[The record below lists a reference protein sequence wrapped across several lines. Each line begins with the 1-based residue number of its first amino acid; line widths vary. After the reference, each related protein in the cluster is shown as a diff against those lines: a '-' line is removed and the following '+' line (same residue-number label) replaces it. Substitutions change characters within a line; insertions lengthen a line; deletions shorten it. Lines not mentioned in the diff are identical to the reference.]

1 MWRRVACGL
10 AVAIALW
17 AVSSRTMPTFAQ
29 QNAEWP
35 TYAGNKLAQKY
46 SPLDQITGDNVK
58 NLRIVWRQSV
68 SPPEVRQARPNAPV
82 PSEYQHTPLMVG
94 GLLYIKTGL
103 NSVAALDPTTGKV
116 VWAEAPPE
124 DGGRRGQ
131 RVGQAGEGQ
140 QPGAGRQGAPALT
153 PAGGGGAVR
162 PSRGLAYWTDGK
174 DARVIAVTG
183 RFLVALNAKT
193 GQRYS
198 DFGDG
203 GQVDLAKDYDVRPTT
218 PVGGFGWSSHPIVV
232 RDVIVVGGGPSLAV
246 EENAPGLVRRE
257 APSGDIRGFDARTG
271 RRLWSFHVVPRTGEF
286 GYDTWLKDSAVYQGM
301 PVLGAG
307 SAPTRS
313 SGMCT
318 CRPSTPPA
326 TFSAGRARATTCSPT
341 RCSVSM
347 RKPESGSGTF
357 RRYITASGT
366 GICPLRRS
374 WRISPSTAAGSR
386 PPCSC
391 PRWPMLYVLDRET
404 GRPVWPIEE
413 RRVPQGDAPG
423 EWYPPPSRFRP
434 GHRLTKCRGSHS
446 TISSTSRPN
455 CGSRPSSS
463 SPSIATDRC
472 TLPASPKQAIIMN
485 PGTVGGSNWNG
496 GAFDPDTGMLY
507 VPTIRLP
514 TIVEIIPPRNP
525 ASTVALVRKSTALDT
540 NLELPI
546 GGGLPIL
553 KPPYGSVVAI
563 DLNKGDIAWRI
574 PNGNGPRDHPALKS
588 LNLPPLGTLGR
599 PSPLLTKTLLFIGEG
614 MGRGSARI
622 PSYGGGKMFRAY
634 QQEDREG
641 DLGDGIARR
650 HEWGANDLHGQ
661 RQAIHRR
668 RRGLGGPARGADR
681 VGPPI
686 KGGCP
691 SLRQN

>member
-1 MWRRVACGL
+1 MWRKVACGL
-10 AVAIALW
+10 AVAVAAW
-17 AVSSRTMPTFAQ
+17 AVSSGTLPTFAQ
-29 QNAEWP
+29 QTGEWP

-46 SPLDQITGDNVK
+46 SPLDQITRDNVK

-103 NSVAALDPTTGKV
+103 NSVAALDPATGKV
-116 VWAEAPPE
+116 VWAEAPPQ

-131 RVGQAGEGQ
+131 REGQAGEGQ
-140 QPGAGRQGAPALT
+140 PAGAGRQGAPAPP
-153 PAGGGGAVR
+153 PAAGGGAVR
-162 PSRGLAYWTDGK
+162 PSRGLAYWTDGQ

-198 DFGDG
+198 GFGDG
-203 GQVDLAKDYDVRPTT
+203 GQVDLAKEYDVRLTT

-257 APSGDIRGFDARTG
+257 APPGDIRGFDARTG
-271 RRLWSFHVVPRTGEF
+271 KRLWSFHVVPRSGEF
-286 GYDTWLKDSAVYQGM
+286 GYDTWLKDSAVYSGNAGTWSWLSADEELGYVYV
-301 PVLGAG
+301 PTEHATSDFFGGTRPGNNLFADSVLCLDAKTGKRIWHFQTIHHG
-307 SAPTRS
+307 IWDWDLPTAPILADITVN
-313 SGMCT
+313 
-318 CRPSTPPA
+318 
-326 TFSAGRARATTCSPT
+326 GR
-341 RCSVSM
+341 
-347 RKPESGSGTF
+347 
-357 RRYITASGT
+357 
-366 GICPLRRS
+366 
-374 WRISPSTAAGSR
+374 RIKAAVQLSK
-386 PPCSC
+386 
-391 PRWPMLYVLDRET
+391 MAYAYVLDRET
-404 GRPVWPIEE
+404 GKPVWPIEE

-423 EWYPPPSRFRP
+423 EWYSPTQPVPTKPPAYEMQGVTLNDLIDFTPELRQEAVKVLSKYRYGP
-434 GHRLTKCRGSHS
+434 MY
-446 TISSTSRPN
+446 
-455 CGSRPSSS
+455 
-463 SPSIATDRC
+463 
-472 TLPASPKQAIIMN
+472 LPASPKQAIIMN

-496 GAFDPDTGMLY
+496 GAFDPETGMLY

-514 TIVEIIPPRNP
+514 TIVEVIPPRNP

-563 DLNKGDIAWRI
+563 DLNKGDITWRV

-634 QQEDREG
+634 DKKTGKVIWETELPGGTSGAPMTYMVNGKQYIVVGVGWEG
-641 DLGDGIARR
+641 QPAELIAL
-650 HEWGANDLHGQ
+650 AL
-661 RQAIHRR
+661 
-668 RRGLGGPARGADR
+668 P
-681 VGPPI
+681 
-686 KGGCP
+686 
-691 SLRQN
+691 